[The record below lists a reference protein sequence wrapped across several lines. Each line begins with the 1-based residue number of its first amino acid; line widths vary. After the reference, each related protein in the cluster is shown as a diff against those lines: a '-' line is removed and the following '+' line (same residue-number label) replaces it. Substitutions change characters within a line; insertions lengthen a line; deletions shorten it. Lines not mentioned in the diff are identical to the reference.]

1 MPELPVDKST
11 LTRLLPKEQLE
22 GFMDFIREQGVIGLA
37 IGFILGAAVAKVVA
51 ALVADIVDPILGL
64 ILGSAK
70 GLQEVVL
77 GPFKFGHLLSTVI
90 DFVAIA
96 SVVYFAVKALGLDKL
111 DKKKEGGNEGAKDEL
126 KDLMKGKAEGKKE
139 E

>member
-1 MPELPVDKST
+1 MTETPKEKT
-11 LTRLLPKEQLE
+11 LINKYLPKEHLE

-51 ALVADIVDPILGL
+51 ALVTDIVDPILGL
-64 ILGSAK
+64 ILGSAE
-70 GLQEVVL
+70 GLQKVVL

-96 SVVYFAVKALGLDKL
+96 TVVYFAVKGLGLDKL
-111 DKKKEGGNEGAKDEL
+111 DKKKEGCNESAKDEL
-126 KDLMKGKAEGKKE
+126 KDMLKSKSEGRKE

>member
-1 MPELPVDKST
+1 MLDPQS
-11 LTRLLPKEQLE
+11 RRRAIE
-22 GFMDFIREQGVIGLA
+22 GFMDFILEQGVVGLA
-37 IGFILGAAVAKVVA
+37 VGFILGAAVAKVVA
-51 ALVADIVDPILGL
+51 AIVTDIVDPILGL

-70 GLQEVVL
+70 GLTEVVL
-77 GPFKFGHLLSTVI
+77 GPFKVGHLLSTVI

-96 SVVYFAVKALGLDKL
+96 AVVYFAVKALGLDKL

-126 KDLMKGKAEGKKE
+126 KDELKKRTQGGKE

>member
-1 MPELPVDKST
+1 MSQSPAGKST
-11 LTRLLPKEQLE
+11 LAKLLPKEHLD

-51 ALVADIVDPILGL
+51 ALVTDIVDPILGL
-64 ILGSAK
+64 ILGSAE
-70 GLQEVVL
+70 GLQKVVL
-77 GPFKFGHLLSTVI
+77 GPFKFGHLLSTLI
-90 DFVAIA
+90 DFIAIA
-96 SVVYFAVKALGLDKL
+96 SVVYFAVKGLGLDKL

-126 KDLMKGKAEGKKE
+126 KDMMKSKAEGKKE